1 MRPKGSKNHAPR
13 VDKGKRRKPQTGSGN
28 HAARGTI
35 GNKGGG
41 RRPGRTLL
49 LPVMSLPEETADFVR
64 FEQARRDADPR
75 ETVKAL
81 LSEQA
86 ILFHERRR
94 AAIDPAYFVG
104 KHAASSARYFTF
116 PQQEK

>member
-49 LPVMSLPEETADFVR
+49 LPVMSLPEDVADFVR
-64 FEQARRDADPR
+64 FEQAQRNDIDPR

-94 AAIDPAYFVG
+94 AAIDPAFFVG
-104 KHAASSARYFTF
+104 
-116 PQQEK
+116 

>member
-13 VDKGKRRKPQTGSGN
+13 VDKGKRRKPQPSSGN
-28 HAARGTI
+28 HAAHGQK

-49 LPVMSLPEETADFVR
+49 LPVMSLPEDVADFVR
-64 FEQARRDADPR
+64 FEQARIDDADQR
-75 ETVKAL
+75 ETVRAL

-94 AAIDPAYFVG
+94 ADDPAYFVG
-104 KHAASSARYFTF
+104 
-116 PQQEK
+116 

>member
-1 MRPKGSKNHAPR
+1 M
-13 VDKGKRRKPQTGSGN
+13 GN
-28 HAARGTI
+28 A
-35 GNKGGG
+35 GGG

>member
-49 LPVMSLPEETADFVR
+49 LPVMSLPEDVADFVR
-64 FEQARRDADPR
+64 YEQLRRDAADPR
-75 ETVKAL
+75 DAVREILA
-81 LSEQA
+81 EQA
-86 ILFHERRR
+86 IIFHERRR
-94 AAIDPAYFVG
+94 AADDPAYFVG
-104 KHAASSARYFTF
+104 
-116 PQQEK
+116 

>member
-49 LPVMSLPEETADFVR
+49 LPVMSLPEDVADFVR
-64 FEQARRDADPR
+64 FEQIRRDAADHRDAVR
-75 ETVKAL
+75 EILA
-81 LSEQA
+81 EQA
-86 ILFHERRR
+86 IIFHERRR
-94 AAIDPAYFVG
+94 AADDPAYFVG
-104 KHAASSARYFTF
+104 
-116 PQQEK
+116 

>member
-49 LPVMSLPEETADFVR
+49 LPVMSLPEDVADFVR
-64 FEQARRDADPR
+64 YEQLRRDAADPR
-75 ETVKAL
+75 DAVREILA
-81 LSEQA
+81 EQA
-86 ILFHERRR
+86 LIFHDRRR
-94 AAIDPAYFVG
+94 AADDPAYFVG
-104 KHAASSARYFTF
+104 
-116 PQQEK
+116 

>member
-13 VDKGKRRKPQTGSGN
+13 VDKGKRRKPQTGRGN

-49 LPVMSLPEETADFVR
+49 LPVMSLPEDVADFVR
-64 FEQARRDADPR
+64 FEQIRRDAADHR
-75 ETVKAL
+75 DAVLEILA
-81 LSEQA
+81 EQA
-86 ILFHERRR
+86 IIFHERRR
-94 AAIDPAYFVG
+94 AAVREPPLRF
-104 KHAASSARYFTF
+104 
-116 PQQEK
+116 

>member
-1 MRPKGSKNHAPR
+1 MRRAPLKKMRPKGSKNHAPR
-13 VDKGKRRKPQTGSGN
+13 VDKGKRRKPQPGSGN
-28 HAARGTI
+28 HAAHGTV

-49 LPVMSLPEETADFVR
+49 LPVMSLPEDVADFVR
-64 FEQARRDADPR
+64 FEQARRDDADPR
-75 ETVKAL
+75 ETVRAL

-94 AAIDPAYFVG
+94 AADDPAYFVD
-104 KHAASSARYFTF
+104 
-116 PQQEK
+116 

>member
-49 LPVMSLPEETADFVR
+49 LPFMSLPEDVADFVR
-64 FEQARRDADPR
+64 YEQLRRDAADPR
-75 ETVKAL
+75 DAVREILA
-81 LSEQA
+81 EQA
-86 ILFHERRR
+86 LIFHERRR
-94 AAIDPAYFVG
+94 AADDPAYFVG
-104 KHAASSARYFTF
+104 
-116 PQQEK
+116 

>member
-13 VDKGKRRKPQTGSGN
+13 VDKGHRRQPQPGSGN
-28 HAARGTI
+28 RQARGKM
-35 GNKGGG
+35 GNAGGG

-64 FEQARRDADPR
+64 FEQARRDGADPR

-104 KHAASSARYFTF
+104 
-116 PQQEK
+116 